1 MRRVLQISTN
11 TDTTVPIAL
20 DASSTGSADKDALK
34 PWMWAVIAIAIA
46 LLIGLMIFIWNW
58 YKNRPKLGDNRV
70 LINQATERRAS
81 RKDLDSV
88 EADDV
93 RDERKTRRNVS
104 NTSRTSRTREAN
116 PSLIS
121 GASGGSYHNY
131 GPGTADPRV
140 ITDTDMEV
148 NPTAERAFSPISS
161 DEYSSSTYSEG
172 YYLRQGLE
180 SMGQSSEF
188 DLDASFS
195 SQISVEDESEVEV
208 PRNIVGSF
216 PRKKSIEF

>member
-11 TDTTVPIAL
+11 TETSGPMAL
-20 DASSTGSADKDALK
+20 DASANGADKDSLK

-46 LLIGLMIFIWNW
+46 LLIGVLIFIWNW
-58 YKNRPKLGDNRV
+58 YKNRPKLGDNRA
-70 LINQATERRAS
+70 LINQATEQRAS

-88 EADDV
+88 EADNM
-93 RDERKTRRNVS
+93 RDERKGRRNVS

-116 PSLIS
+116 PSLLS

-140 ITDTDMEV
+140 ITDTGMEI
-148 NPTAERAFSPISS
+148 NATGERAFSPISS
-161 DEYSSSTYSEG
+161 DEYSSGSYSEG
-172 YYLRQGLE
+172 YHLRQGLE
-180 SMGQSSEF
+180 SLGQSSEF

-195 SQISVEDESEVEV
+195 SQISVDDESEVQM
-208 PRNIVGSF
+208 PRNIVGSY